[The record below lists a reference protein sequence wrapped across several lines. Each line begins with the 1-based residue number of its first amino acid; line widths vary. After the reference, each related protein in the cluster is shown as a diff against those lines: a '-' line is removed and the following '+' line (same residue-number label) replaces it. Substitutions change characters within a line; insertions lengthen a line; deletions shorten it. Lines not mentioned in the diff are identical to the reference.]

1 MTFSSPEDAVS
12 KQNALHLLETELLQ
26 QYETDVI
33 IAPEK
38 SEKEQEK
45 EQEELEQ
52 EQLQKTPKNQNDISI
67 FATTNSSNP
76 STNYLFW
83 LLYANYITRN
93 DESFMTRYPNLM
105 KWMDTKGKEQHI
117 EIILSSNDAM
127 MALKQRFIKTMT
139 SSTGGRKS
147 KKNSIS
153 SLNTDSPL
161 TTAIAQL
168 QLLSS
173 SLHLTSKH
181 EAILHSVLKN
191 LTRGENVLN
200 VNVVKMMDDNKIT
213 LDKDTESWMRAELQ
227 SNNDTASSSQ
237 ESASIRTPTKDQ
249 DDVTN
254 NSNGNKETKNE
265 MKPHDVLGITLPSG
279 GDRIFDSLIN
289 KKIGTWE
296 LDILGEYEQLQKKP
310 LFYICLAAT
319 HRDGLLDQFAQI
331 HSDNT
336 ELVSLSTSLEAAP
349 VKNRFVNFIIA
360 LEEKYIA
367 SNSYHNNCHAAD
379 VVNSMVCLLA
389 DGKSELD
396 MTVLQR
402 MTAIIAAAAHDVA
415 HTGQNNGYH
424 NKYVTKYAI
433 EYSNQSTMEMLHL
446 STTFKI
452 LNKDNCN
459 IFQHMSRN
467 DTSICRKLMIEMI
480 LATDLSKHFDL
491 INNYSI
497 DLDKDGIVSQ
507 DKLLEIVLKAADI
520 GHAVKSIPIHQKW
533 SLAISE
539 EFYIQGDLEREKG
552 DEPPTFMDRNAA
564 NLAKSQ
570 IGFIKVIVTPMY
582 VLCARILPNA
592 TSRMEQIEKTMNFW
606 ENEALKDD
614 EKKKKGNDLKE

>member
-1 MTFSSPEDAVS
+1 PFQTDALVPSTPLLSLHPITSIKQRAHLNSLHEFHRLLSVLAAAHGRFQVTKCHGRLSAMTFSSPEDAVS

-33 IAPEK
+33 IAQEK

-265 MKPHDVLGITLPSG
+265 MKPHDVLGITLP
-279 GDRIFDSLIN
+279 
-289 KKIGTWE
+289 
-296 LDILGEYEQLQKKP
+296 
-310 LFYICLAAT
+310 
-319 HRDGLLDQFAQI
+319 
-331 HSDNT
+331 
-336 ELVSLSTSLEAAP
+336 
-349 VKNRFVNFIIA
+349 
-360 LEEKYIA
+360 
-367 SNSYHNNCHAAD
+367 
-379 VVNSMVCLLA
+379 
-389 DGKSELD
+389 
-396 MTVLQR
+396 
-402 MTAIIAAAAHDVA
+402 
-415 HTGQNNGYH
+415 
-424 NKYVTKYAI
+424 
-433 EYSNQSTMEMLHL
+433 
-446 STTFKI
+446 
-452 LNKDNCN
+452 
-459 IFQHMSRN
+459 
-467 DTSICRKLMIEMI
+467 
-480 LATDLSKHFDL
+480 
-491 INNYSI
+491 
-497 DLDKDGIVSQ
+497 
-507 DKLLEIVLKAADI
+507 
-520 GHAVKSIPIHQKW
+520 
-533 SLAISE
+533 
-539 EFYIQGDLEREKG
+539 
-552 DEPPTFMDRNAA
+552 
-564 NLAKSQ
+564 
-570 IGFIKVIVTPMY
+570 
-582 VLCARILPNA
+582 
-592 TSRMEQIEKTMNFW
+592 
-606 ENEALKDD
+606 
-614 EKKKKGNDLKE
+614 